1 MRHALDERQRGPR
14 PDLAA
19 IEAALG
25 KLVAPPAANG
35 GRRRRRSQEGA

>member
-1 MRHALDERQRGPR
+1 MRRALDEHQRGPR

-25 KLVAPPAANG
+25 KLLASPASKGA
-35 GRRRRRSQEGA
+35 RHRRSTEGA